1 MSVFSPLDYA
11 ALAWF
16 LILWIGY
23 TTIADHTSCYRRS
36 ISAATSRHRRRWMRQ
51 MLGRDVRIVDTTI
64 LSNLNS
70 GIGFFASTALLGI
83 GGLVAMLGAA
93 EQGVAALAGLPGAV
107 ATSHE
112 QWEMKVLVLLLIFVY
127 AFFKFGWAFRLS
139 NYSSIMVGAAP
150 PAPVEPSV
158 AEAYARQAA
167 KVHGLVAHHFNRG
180 LRAYFFALAV
190 LSWFVHPLLFMA
202 ATLVVVGVLYR
213 REFRSRALNALSQ
226 RIGTDP

>member
-1 MSVFSPLDYA
+1 MPAFSSLDYA

-16 LILWIGY
+16 LIAWIGY
-23 TTIADHTSCYRRS
+23 TAIADHTGCYRRS
-36 ISAATSRHRRRWMRQ
+36 ISAATNHHRRRWMRQ

-93 EQGVAALAGLPGAV
+93 EQGVEALAGLPWAI
-107 ATSHE
+107 ATSQE

-150 PAPVEPSV
+150 PAPVEAAV
-158 AEAYARQAA
+158 ADAYARQAA
-167 KVHGLVAHHFNRG
+167 KIHGLVAHHFNRG
-180 LRAYFFALAV
+180 LRAYFFALAA
-190 LSWFVHPLLFMA
+190 LGWFIHPLLFMA
-202 ATLVVVGVLYR
+202 ATLVVVGVVYR
-213 REFRSRALNALSQ
+213 REFRSRALKALRQ
-226 RIGTDP
+226 QIGSDA